1 MVELGIEIKGSRERE
16 RENELIDAD
25 LLGVAAVCQRGAKI
39 ELGVKASESRVTG

>member
-1 MVELGIEIKGSRERE
+1 MVELGIGIKGSLS

-25 LLGVAAVCQRGAKI
+25 LLGVAAVCQRRAKI